1 MLFLPTNLPVPET
14 SDITAKEPIA
24 KNIKL
29 QKYKYR
35 QIVV

>member
-1 MLFLPTNLPVPET
+1 VAET

-29 QKYKYR
+29 QKYKYW

>member
-1 MLFLPTNLPVPET
+1 VPET

-35 QIVV
+35 QIVVEHNLEEKKE